1 MSKYR
6 IVSVPMYKLIGEY
19 YFHGY
24 TKAYDIQK
32 RTWYGSWK
40 TLESGPFLTLDYAKA
55 VLSKLKSGS
64 LVEDGEV
71 VYEE

>member
-1 MSKYR
+1 MTKYR
-6 IVSVPMYKLIGEY
+6 IVSVPMYKLIGEVSFY
-19 YFHGY
+19 GY
-24 TKAYDIQK
+24 NRAYGIQK
-32 RTWYGSWK
+32 RTWYGRWK

-64 LVEDGEV
+64 LVESGEV

>member
-1 MSKYR
+1 MTKYR

-19 YFHGY
+19 YSHGY
-24 TKAYDIQK
+24 TEAYDIQK
-32 RTWYGSWK
+32 RTWYGRWK
-40 TLESGPFLTLDYAKA
+40 TLESGPFLTLVHAKA
-55 VLSKLKSGS
+55 ALSKLKSGS